1 MPTREEAIHFLKSAE
16 VVTGKRCFVREARL
30 PTGGK
35 KWKIFT
41 SERDY
46 ESYTK
51 CKRHLR

>member
-1 MPTREEAIHFLKSAE
+1 MKTREEAVNFLKSAE
-16 VVTGKRCFVREARL
+16 VVTGKKCFIRETML

-46 ESYTK
+46 ESYRK
-51 CKRHLR
+51 SKKHFR